1 MAKPEKQKPVNA
13 IAKALLEML
22 EEERANIANKT
33 TKPDL
38 FVIFFLIAGL
48 GVVAVAYFR
57 K

>member
-1 MAKPEKQKPVNA
+1 MAKPEKQKPGNA

-48 GVVAVAYFR
+48 GVVAFAYFR